1 MCRKI
6 HRSKPS
12 LFYNIG
18 CITFDHTNNPKCN
31 TTTPRCARVK
41 NIFDMRYIFIPIH
54 HGLHIACA
62 VIYMEQ
68 MKIEYYSSLRY
79 DYVTRPG
86 CRHKVNTQED
96 TLQVLRDYLQNKH
109 MKDIGPMNEKYI
121 LCAMSHNK
129 IQQILQIVV
138 YLYACIATSS

>member
-6 HRSKPS
+6 HGRKPS

-18 CITFDHTNNPKCN
+18 FITFDNTNNHTRN
-31 TTTPRCARVK
+31 TTTPRCARGK
-41 NIFDMRYIFIPIH
+41 NILDMRYSFIPIH
-54 HGLHIACA
+54 HGLHFTCA

-68 MKIEYYSSLRY
+68 VKIKHYDSLCFNN
-79 DYVTRPG
+79 VTRYG
-86 CRHKVNTQED
+86 CRHKVKMQED
-96 TLQVLRDYLQNKH
+96 TLQVLRDYLQNEH
-109 MKDIGPMNEKYI
+109 MDNKRIDFPNE
-121 LCAMSHNK
+121 CAMFQNK